1 MLDEFTCTWT
11 ALGLAVDGLERQILH
26 DGLASDLVSAVLP
39 PERSGTFPHH
49 VLCPDG
55 AVDLPAVLHLLPGV
69 PDTVPHLL
77 EQGEAGDLLRLL
89 SDSAHLAL
97 LHLSGSV
104 EVQQAPQDSP
114 AEV

>member
-1 MLDEFTCTWT
+1 MVNEFTCTWA

-39 PERSGTFPHH
+39 PERSGTFPPH

-77 EQGEAGDLLRLL
+77 QQGELLRLL

-97 LHLSGSV
+97 LHLPGSV